1 MLNKRRTFK
10 RLGYKLKRVLKTNKP
25 EPEPKKVAT
34 LADIRNKLE
43 HYEKTQGPANFTGP
57 RAVNTE
63 KAENPE
69 KKAEP
74 VE

>member
-10 RLGYKLKRVLKTNKP
+10 RLGYKLKRVLKNNHS
-25 EPEPKKVAT
+25 EPEQKKVAT
-34 LADIRNKLE
+34 LADIKSKLE

-57 RAVNTE
+57 RAMNSD
-63 KAENPE
+63 
-69 KKAEP
+69 KKVEP